1 MTSDAS
7 RACRPHP
14 RLPPLTC
21 GSHRTLQQVTDD
33 DILPLCANLGRFKRL
48 KEIYLVSRGVCE
60 RGAAGAEGGSGAA
73 VEGVTC
79 GCGRDGGGGACN
91 GVLCRWA
98 TR

>member
-1 MTSDAS
+1 MQTRDAS

-21 GSHRTLQQVTDD
+21 ISHRTLQQLTDD
-33 DILPLCANLGRFKRL
+33 DIAPLCTNLGRFKRL
-48 KEIYLVSRGVCE
+48 KEIDLVSRGVCE
-60 RGAAGAEGGSGAA
+60 GGAGGAEGGSGAA

-91 GVLCRWA
+91 GVWYR
-98 TR
+98 